1 MEEEY
6 DITSWESFFNWLIGS
21 IVTLVIVS
29 VVTSLLFISTSYEFQ
44 QSNGFILAV
53 FLTLFSIAI
62 AKFLLKRVKAGKG
75 LEFLIHLVPFRTKIK
90 NGESILNDL
99 IILFFLIGGYSMICF
114 TGIEDYVIIPIIVMS
129 FMWSRCAQVQ
139 FSDQIDLRIRRD
151 ELIRKKELDEKLAN
165 FHQIDKE
172 TLSEQEYQIL
182 SEAYIQKTLKEYRK
196 DKSREASKL
205 VVERNRKIT
214 GIVLVSFLLLV
225 IALIIYIAATA
236 G

>member
-1 MEEEY
+1 
-6 DITSWESFFNWLIGS
+6 
-21 IVTLVIVS
+21 
-29 VVTSLLFISTSYEFQ
+29 
-44 QSNGFILAV
+44 
-53 FLTLFSIAI
+53 
-62 AKFLLKRVKAGKG
+62 
-75 LEFLIHLVPFRTKIK
+75 
-90 NGESILNDL
+90 
-99 IILFFLIGGYSMICF
+99 
-114 TGIEDYVIIPIIVMS
+114 
-129 FMWSRCAQVQ
+129 MWSRCAQVQ

-196 DKSREASKL
+196 DKYREASKL